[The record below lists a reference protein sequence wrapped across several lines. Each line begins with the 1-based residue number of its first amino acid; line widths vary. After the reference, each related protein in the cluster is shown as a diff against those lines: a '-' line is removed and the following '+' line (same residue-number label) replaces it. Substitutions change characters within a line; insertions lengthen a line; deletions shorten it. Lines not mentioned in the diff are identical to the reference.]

1 MAVKITISLDTF
13 TEQSIKA
20 LAQKRKMTVSGLIR
34 EFVHRASEKEKID
47 IAEQGLGTLLRPS
60 SSIQEL
66 PALDYKVMLGMLRE
80 EKFKAGK

>member
-1 MAVKITISLDTF
+1 MATKITISMDAF

-20 LAQKRKMTVSGLIR
+20 LARKRKMTVSGLIR
-34 EFVHRASEKEKID
+34 DFVRTASKKEKIN

-60 SSIQEL
+60 SPIEEL
-66 PALDYKVMLGMLRE
+66 PELDYKTILGMLRE